1 MLRNLL
7 PQFQMHHSQTPHD
20 SKPTQDYSNFVL
32 LTFITSPGGGESFI
46 YQGPDQPEEGGDQG
60 GEDNDSGN
68 DNSDNGNN
76 DESEPD
82 QPEESGGLVPPFG

>member
-1 MLRNLL
+1 
-7 PQFQMHHSQTPHD
+7 MHHSQTPHD

-32 LTFITSPGGGESFI
+32 LTNCFLRLLVGGESFI

-68 DNSDNGNN
+68 DNSDNIILYL
-76 DESEPD
+76 D
-82 QPEESGGLVPPFG
+82 